1 LKIICNNSNIV
12 DLLGNFLSF
21 PSIKINSDS
30 YFDFKYFSE
39 RMNENK
45 YKDVLKIRE
54 ECVLL
59 DKLN

>member
-1 LKIICNNSNIV
+1 M